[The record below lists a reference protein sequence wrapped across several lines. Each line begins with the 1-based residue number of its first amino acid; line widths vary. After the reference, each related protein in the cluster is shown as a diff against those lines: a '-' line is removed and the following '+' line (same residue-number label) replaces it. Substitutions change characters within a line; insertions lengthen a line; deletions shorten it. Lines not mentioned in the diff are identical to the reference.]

1 MKTFSAGFYS
11 VAGRGHVVDEG
22 LYLHVSDAQDVTTYD
37 SYEDLVAA
45 HPELIETEEV
55 LTND

>member
-1 MKTFSAGFYS
+1 MKTLSAGFYS
-11 VAGRGHVVDEG
+11 VAGRGHVIDEG
-22 LYLHVSDAQDVTTYD
+22 LYLHCRDDQDVTTYD

-55 LTND
+55 LTDD

>member
-45 HPELIETEEV
+45 HPELIETAEE
-55 LTND
+55 LGDD